1 MGLIL
6 FIHISYFIFNRAI
19 VKECTPCNINMK
31 TIDLKKFVKKGGAV
45 SLPIVKPKNEIYIRQ
60 NIPMIVKGKQF
71 NKK

>member
-1 MGLIL
+1 
-6 FIHISYFIFNRAI
+6 
-19 VKECTPCNINMK
+19 MK

-60 NIPMIVKGKQF
+60 NIPIIVKGKQF